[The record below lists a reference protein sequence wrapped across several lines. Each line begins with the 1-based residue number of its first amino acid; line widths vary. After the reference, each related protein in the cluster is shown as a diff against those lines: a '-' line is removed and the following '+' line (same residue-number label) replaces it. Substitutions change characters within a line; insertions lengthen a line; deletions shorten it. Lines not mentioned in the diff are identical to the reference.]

1 MISSRASRSPFAAG
15 APLGDRARLSYP
27 DRPDDEGSVGSW
39 CSRIASEVC
48 SEMRELSRTPL
59 SRLPNVAAPASS
71 SPRRLM
77 QQAAASAPNANAVD
91 PAELVSRALA
101 ILVEEDKAWQ
111 ARREANLPPTR
122 AR

>member
-1 MISSRASRSPFAAG
+1 M
-15 APLGDRARLSYP
+15 
-27 DRPDDEGSVGSW
+27 
-39 CSRIASEVC
+39 
-48 SEMRELSRTPL
+48 PL
-59 SRLPNVAAPASS
+59 SRLPNVAAPAC

-77 QQAAASAPNANAVD
+77 QQAAASASNANVVD

-111 ARREANLPPTR
+111 ARREANLSPTR